1 MKRRDAPVV
10 RILFAIAIGV
20 LAALT
25 CLLATQAQPPN
36 HPADFGQV
44 WFGATALLHGANPYD
59 LVGPGLVYDWP
70 WPTLYPATS
79 FVAAMPL
86 ALLPQTEATLVFVFM
101 SWALLAY
108 SVTRDGWYRI
118 PMFGSAACLDA
129 AAAGQWSPLMTAAMG
144 IPVLALF
151 FAAKPTDGLALGIS
165 GSDSVQKYAVLG
177 GAVLA
182 VLSFI
187 VFPGWVPAWL
197 GQMKHSMYMA
207 PPLLR
212 LGGFAI
218 LLAALRW
225 RRPEARMMLALS
237 LVPQAGAWYTVVP
250 LFLIPNTM
258 KESMVLATLTSVGF
272 LLQDHILTATNELE
286 YNAQIGALLVAFAY
300 LPCLVMVLRR
310 PNEGRLPAWPSL
322 TRVSVPK
329 SAAT

>member
-1 MKRRDAPVV
+1 MINVQTQAPVV
-10 RILFAIAIGV
+10 RVLFAIAIGV

-25 CLLATQAQPPN
+25 CLLAIRAQPPN

-44 WFGATALLHGANPYD
+44 WFGAKALLHGDNPYH
-59 LVGPGLVYDWP
+59 LIGPGLVYDWP

-108 SVTRDGWYRI
+108 SVTRDGWYRT
-118 PMFGSAACLDA
+118 PMFGSAACLNA

-144 IPVLALF
+144 IPLLAF
-151 FAAKPTDGLALGIS
+151 FLAAKPTDGLALGIS
-165 GSDSVQKYAVLG
+165 GTYPVQKYALLG
-177 GAVLA
+177 GIVLA
-182 VLSFI
+182 VVSFI

-218 LLAALRW
+218 LFAALRW
-225 RRPEARMMLALS
+225 RRPEARMILALS
-237 LVPQAGAWYTVVP
+237 LVPQVGAWYTVVP

-258 KESMVLATLTSVGF
+258 KQSMVLATLTSVGF

-286 YNAQIGALLVAFAY
+286 YNAQTGALLVAFAY
-300 LPCLVMVLRR
+300 LPSLVMVLRR
-310 PNEGRLPAWPSL
+310 PNEATLAAWPSRRRQRAVAL
-322 TRVSVPK
+322 R
-329 SAAT
+329 